1 VVKVVYSKVEP
12 PFIIYYDFMVLIQ
25 YEKPPQE
32 SDLKRVGRI
41 SVAIMDCQRILLL
54 FSTMKKATVIIAICF
69 FGLQSAFSQTDKLV
83 QLSGLVLT
91 SDSLMGI
98 PYATVI
104 IKHQARGTFSN
115 YQGFFSLVAAL
126 GDTIKFTGVGFK
138 TEMVVI
144 PDTLSKS
151 RYSIIQLLTQD
162 TVYLP
167 ETVIY
172 PWPTKDEF
180 RQAFLTMNVPDDDL
194 DRARRNLEREKLK
207 EIGESMETDAKETTD
222 YYYRMEAQRFS
233 YTGQIPP
240 QNIFNPFAWAKFI
253 DAWKRGDFKKK

>member
-1 VVKVVYSKVEP
+1 
-12 PFIIYYDFMVLIQ
+12 MRVLRND
-25 YEKPPQE
+25 KE
-32 SDLKRVGRI
+32 SYL
-41 SVAIMDCQRILLL
+41 CQA
-54 FSTMKKATVIIAICF
+54 MKKAITVLAISVLSF
-69 FGLQSAFSQTDKLV
+69 FSAFSQSEKLV
-83 QLSGLVLT
+83 QLSGLILT
-91 SDSLMGI
+91 SDSLVGI

-115 YQGFFSLVAAL
+115 FQGFFSLVAAPL
-126 GDTIKFTGVGFK
+126 DTIRFTAVGFRD
-138 TEMVVI
+138 EHIVI

-172 PWPTKDEF
+172 PWPTKEEF
-180 RQAFLTMNVPDDDL
+180 RQAFITMNIPHDDL
-194 DRARRNLEREKLK
+194 ERVRRNLEKEKLR
-207 EIGESMETDAKETTD
+207 EIGASMESDAKETTD